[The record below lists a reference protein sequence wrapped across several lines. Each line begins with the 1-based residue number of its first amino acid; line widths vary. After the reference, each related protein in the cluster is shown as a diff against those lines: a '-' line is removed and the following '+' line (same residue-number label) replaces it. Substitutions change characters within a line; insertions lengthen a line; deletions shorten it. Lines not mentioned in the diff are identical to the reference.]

1 MAAGVFRVTQIDL
14 DEGQEVAAV
23 HVVADDDTAGVLRAL
38 AGRGMAVTGR
48 AGSNHEL
55 VRVLL
60 DRVTLA
66 AAIRASEKIP
76 ADDPQYRPALS
87 EGLSRAWGWILEIGG

>member
-1 MAAGVFRVTQIDL
+1 VAAGVFRVTQIDL

-23 HVVADDDTAGVLRAL
+23 HVVADDDTAGVL
-38 AGRGMAVTGR
+38 R